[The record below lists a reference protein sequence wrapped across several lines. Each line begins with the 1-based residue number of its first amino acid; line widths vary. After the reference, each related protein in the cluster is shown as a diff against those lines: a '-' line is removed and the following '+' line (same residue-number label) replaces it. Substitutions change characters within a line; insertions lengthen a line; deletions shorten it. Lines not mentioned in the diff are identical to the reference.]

1 MKPTIVL
8 VTITAALAL
17 PGTALAAPQL
27 VAPIP
32 NAKPTQ
38 AGAGDTPAPLPLNYA
53 SDRRALNAY
62 ASYLTTLLNAAP
74 TGNAN
79 DTTYIATISSQCKS
93 ALEPLTQPS
102 QQLDTEVQHTLT
114 VLGEEMGDD
123 LAINFDQSAV
133 AGFAKFTTALSRLHW
148 GRYSGWYGAIRRY
161 VNTQNDVLA
170 LSPSSLCADASYAE
184 LRPAVVPDG
193 TRAFIKAYNE
203 SSRAANGALTNLTK
217 LMETYEV
224 PGEKSLV
231 SRIASLV
238 SQVSS
243 LSKSDLL
250 QNGSALA
257 NVLEAS

>member
-8 VTITAALAL
+8 VIVTAALAL
-17 PGTALAAPQL
+17 PASALAAPQL

-32 NAKPTQ
+32 NAKPSQ
-38 AGAGDTPAPLPLNYA
+38 AGAGGTVVQLPLNYA
-53 SDRRALNAY
+53 SDRKALDAY
-62 ASYLTTLLNAAP
+62 ASYLTTLLSVAP

-79 DTTYIATISSQCKS
+79 DTTYISTISSQCKS

-102 QQLDTEVQHTLT
+102 QQVNTEVQHTLT

-133 AGFAKFTTALSRLHW
+133 AGFAKFTSALSRLHW
-148 GRYSGWYGAIRRY
+148 SRYSGWYGAIRRY
-161 VNTQNDVLA
+161 VNTQNNVLA

-193 TRAFIKAYNE
+193 TRVFIKAYNE

-224 PGEKSLV
+224 PSEKSLV

-238 SQVSS
+238 SQLSS
-243 LSKSDLL
+243 LTKSDLL